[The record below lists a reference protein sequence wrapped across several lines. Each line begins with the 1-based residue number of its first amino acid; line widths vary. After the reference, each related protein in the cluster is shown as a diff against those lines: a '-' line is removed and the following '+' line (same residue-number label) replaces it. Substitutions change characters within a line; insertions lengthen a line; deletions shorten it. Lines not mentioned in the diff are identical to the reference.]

1 MGAVV
6 ASAPAKVILFG
17 EHFVVYGE
25 PAIVLAIDK
34 RAYAKVEHRLDKRL
48 FIRSRNLNISA
59 FFENGNIKVEEGSPK
74 EARIK
79 LEPLKCAVEKV
90 LEKAGERVGL
100 NVEVNSTVPVAAGL
114 GSSAAVA
121 SAVAAAV
128 GALLNVKM
136 SKEDVFR
143 IAFEAEKIMHG
154 TPSGVD
160 PAIST
165 FGGTMLFQLDTGFKP
180 LEVKAE
186 VPLVIGNTGV
196 ERSTRVQVAKVRELR
211 DKYPQIVEP
220 MMHTAREIVLRAI
233 EALKRG
239 DLETL
244 GELMNINHALLYGL
258 GVSDESLE
266 WLVNAARKAGA
277 LGAKLTGAG
286 GGGCMIALANR
297 DKLETVLEAVQRA
310 GANAFIARK
319 TDEKMGFI
327 PVLYGDAI
335 FDTELG
341 FTILSGDQIASFLAV
356 RFNAENILIGVD
368 VDGLY
373 DADPKTDANAKM
385 FKHLTLEE
393 LRKIQG
399 RLGGSNACDV
409 TGGMTNKVAELI
421 SAVEH
426 GIPVL
431 IVNAS
436 KPGYVY
442 KALKGE
448 KVKGTLIEKE

>member
-1 MGAVV
+1 MEAVV

-59 FFENGNIKVEEGSPK
+59 FFENGNIKVEEGNPK

-90 LEKAGERVGL
+90 LEKAGEKVGL

-319 TDEKMGFI
+319 TDEG
-327 PVLYGDAI
+327 
-335 FDTELG
+335 
-341 FTILSGDQIASFLAV
+341 V
-356 RFNAENILIGVD
+356 R
-368 VDGLY
+368 
-373 DADPKTDANAKM
+373 
-385 FKHLTLEE
+385 
-393 LRKIQG
+393 
-399 RLGGSNACDV
+399 
-409 TGGMTNKVAELI
+409 
-421 SAVEH
+421 
-426 GIPVL
+426 
-431 IVNAS
+431 
-436 KPGYVY
+436 
-442 KALKGE
+442 
-448 KVKGTLIEKE
+448 IEPT